1 MRDITKILTGA
12 AAFCLLFSAA
22 ITTASAQS
30 DAAIKD
36 FTIVTRGVKSTY
48 APDRRVKVFD
58 LKLTEEKGELAITGC
73 TTEPE
78 AKKSVLADM
87 AKLGYKVTDKIEIL
101 PSESLKG
108 KVYGVATQSV
118 INLRMDGDY
127 DAESG
132 TQMMMG
138 GPVTILRKSGG

>member
-22 ITTASAQS
+22 TTTASAQS

-78 AKKSVLADM
+78 AKKSLLADM

-108 KVYGVATQSV
+108 SLWRSHTVCHK
-118 INLRMDGDY
+118 
-127 DAESG
+127 
-132 TQMMMG
+132 
-138 GPVTILRKSGG
+138 P